1 MSSQIEPVQSPCVG
15 NCCLDDHD
23 ICLGCFRE
31 LEEIKVWSSV
41 DNNSSRDLILA
52 NARRREQEKM
62 RERS

>member
-41 DNNSSRDLILA
+41 DNSSRDLILA